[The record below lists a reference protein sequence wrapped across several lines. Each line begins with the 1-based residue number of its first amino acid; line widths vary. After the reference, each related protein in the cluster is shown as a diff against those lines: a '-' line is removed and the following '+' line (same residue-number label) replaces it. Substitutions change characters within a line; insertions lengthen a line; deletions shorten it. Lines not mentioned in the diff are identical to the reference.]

1 MPQRAGKHSA
11 GSTRFD
17 AMDRSTARET
27 SVLASLRALPN
38 LISLSRV
45 VLAAAFIVFR
55 DPNVRLGLVALAGFT
70 DFLDGWLARRTHA
83 ATRWGA
89 LIDPFADRV
98 FALVAVTVFLVD
110 GTLSLAGYFVML
122 SRDIM
127 TATGFLV
134 ARIVPWL
141 RPVEFKARLLGKLV
155 TVLQLATFVALLRF
169 PQWVSLGLWTV
180 GITSALSIIDY
191 TFALWRARA
200 R

>member
-1 MPQRAGKHSA
+1 
-11 GSTRFD
+11 
-17 AMDRSTARET
+17 MDRSTARET

-110 GTLSLAGYFVML
+110 GTLSWTGYFVML

-134 ARIVPWL
+134 ARFVPWL
-141 RPVEFKARLLGKLV
+141 RPVQFKARLLGKLV
-155 TVLQLATFVALLRF
+155 TVLQLAMFVALLRF
-169 PQWVSLGLWTV
+169 PEWVTPGLWVV
-180 GITSALSIIDY
+180 GIASVLAILDY
-191 TFALWRARA
+191 TFALWRAREQW
-200 R
+200 

>member
-1 MPQRAGKHSA
+1 
-11 GSTRFD
+11 
-17 AMDRSTARET
+17 MDRSTARET

-55 DPNVRLGLVALAGFT
+55 DPTVRLGLVALAGFT
-70 DFLDGWLARRTHA
+70 DFLDGWLARRAHA

-98 FALVAVTVFLVD
+98 FALVALTVFLVD
-110 GTLSLAGYFVML
+110 GTLSFAGYFVML

-141 RPVEFKARLLGKLV
+141 RPVEFKARFLGKLV

-169 PQWVSLGLWTV
+169 PQWVSTGLWTV
-180 GITSALSIIDY
+180 GITSALSIVDY